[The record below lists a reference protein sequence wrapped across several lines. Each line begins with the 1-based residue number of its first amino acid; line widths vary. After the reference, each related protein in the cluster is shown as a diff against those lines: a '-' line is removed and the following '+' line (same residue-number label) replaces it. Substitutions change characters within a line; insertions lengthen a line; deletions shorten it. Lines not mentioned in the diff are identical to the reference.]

1 MNGRDVLVGLMV
13 VSLSFRVVAAES
25 ISTKDISE
33 RIVGSWIVPP
43 DSTDYNAH
51 NAYSMESFKSDGTYM
66 FYVFR
71 DAECKVAVQEIRVKW
86 TIEGHVLI
94 STLPNGSQVR
104 DEIINIDH
112 DRMTLHSLDDGT
124 TYTRV
129 RALTCSKAQIS

>member
-1 MNGRDVLVGLMV
+1 MNGRYILVGLMV
-13 VSLSFRVVAAES
+13 ALLSVRVFSAES
-25 ISTKDISE
+25 ISAKDMSE

-43 DSTDYNAH
+43 DSTDYSAH
-51 NAYSMESFKSDGTYM
+51 NAYSMESFKSDGTYT

-94 STLPNGSQVR
+94 STLPDGNKVR
-104 DEIINIDH
+104 DEIINIDN